1 MKPRWIW
8 TAVVALALVAA
19 GLAAWT
25 FLRGPAVDV
34 IEVQPSALLRTLRF
48 SARVATLSRVDVG
61 STVTGRVVQV
71 LVDEGAQVRR
81 GDLLVRLESDELK
94 AALAQAIAAERQAQ
108 ARLAGLRSTGR
119 TTTAANLAQ
128 AEATLRAA
136 RLELERQ
143 QKLVDQGFVSASRV
157 DEARRAVEV
166 AQAQV
171 EGARA
176 QIQAIAESGTDVV
189 QAQAQLD
196 TARAG
201 ASVARA
207 KLAQTL
213 VTAPTDAR
221 VLSRQVEPGQI
232 VQPGRALFSLALAG
246 PTQLVAPVDERFLDQ
261 LQVGQSALVV
271 ADAFPAQ
278 PFAAR
283 VLTIAPAVDAQ
294 RGAVEVKLA
303 LQRQAPPFLREDM
316 TLSVDVETG
325 RRERAL
331 VVPLSALRSAP
342 SPAAAAVLVV
352 DGSHVRE
359 RSVRLG
365 LRTLDA
371 VEVVE
376 GLAAGDRVLVRG
388 DRAPNERVRVT
399 LVPWK
404 PGAGSA
410 SAGTREDPGSTL
422 GNAFGR

>member
-1 MKPRWIW
+1 MKQRWIW
-8 TAVVALALVAA
+8 IGALALALLATGFAA
-19 GLAAWT
+19 NA
-25 FLRGPAVDV
+25 LRGPTVEV
-34 IEVQPSALLRTLRF
+34 MEVQPAALVRTLRF

-94 AALAQAIAAERQAQ
+94 AALAQAIASERQAQ

-119 TTTAANLAQ
+119 TSTAANLAQ
-128 AEATLRAA
+128 AESTLRAA
-136 RLELERQ
+136 QLELTRQ
-143 QKLVDQGFVSASRV
+143 QQLVDQGFVSASRV
-157 DEARRAVEV
+157 DDARRAVEV

-171 EGARA
+171 DGARA
-176 QIQAIAESGTDVV
+176 QTQAIADSGTDVV

-196 TARAG
+196 LSRAA

-213 VTAPTDAR
+213 VTAPADAK
-221 VLSRQVEPGQI
+221 VLLRQVEPGQI
-232 VQPGRALFSLALAG
+232 VQPGKALFSLALAG

-261 LQVGQSALVV
+261 LQVGQGAAVV
-271 ADAFPAQ
+271 ADAFPGQ

-283 VLTIAPAVDAQ
+283 VLTIAPAIDAQ

-303 LQRQAPPFLREDM
+303 LDRQPPTFLREDM

-325 RRERAL
+325 RRDRTL
-331 VVPLSALRSAP
+331 VVPLSALRNAPASA
-342 SPAAAAVLVV
+342 SAAVLVV
-352 DGSHVRE
+352 DGGHARE
-359 RSVRLG
+359 RPVRLG

-371 VEVVE
+371 IEVVE
-376 GLAAGDRVLVRG
+376 GLAAGDRVLLRG
-388 DRAPNERVRVT
+388 DRAPGEKVRVT
-399 LVPWK
+399 MVPWR
-404 PGAGSA
+404 PGLGSA
-410 SAGTREDPGSTL
+410 PAGTAEDPGSTL